1 MELFILGMNIY
12 QGKMTALNGIPLK
25 KNERKKI
32 IREYLQE
39 LISQFL
45 FTNSGSQQSS
55 NNNKTNYWSVEN
67 ARIEKN
73 MEITIEFCI

>member
-55 NNNKTNYWSVEN
+55 NNNKTNY
-67 ARIEKN
+67 
-73 MEITIEFCI
+73 